1 MRANKIVVRDLQ
13 KKFDIA
19 RGSVL
24 ALDGVSFTVEQGEF
38 VAILGPSGCGKTTLL
53 RVLGGLEEP
62 TGGESRVLG
71 CNEAGPMT
79 SMVFQGNS
87 VFPWMTVR
95 DNVAYGLW
103 VRKVPARARKEI
115 SEEFLAKVGLSR
127 FADAYPGQL
136 SEGMRQRVNVA
147 RAFAN
152 DPQVLLMD
160 EPFSCLDQQNRYILQ
175 DELLHIWQGSRK
187 TVVFVTHSIE
197 EALIMADRVLL
208 MTARPGA
215 IKAEVCPGFSRPR
228 DLDRL
233 RTDPDLVRL
242 SRELWLALKEEV
254 LKARDLECSG
264 REVKV

>member
-1 MRANKIVVRDLQ
+1 MPANKIVVRDLQ
-13 KKFDIA
+13 KKFNTA
-19 RGSVL
+19 RGSVF

-53 RVLGGLEEP
+53 RILGGLEEP
-62 TGGESRVLG
+62 TGGETRVLG
-71 CNEAGPMT
+71 SDEAGPLT

-103 VRKVPARARKEI
+103 VRKVPARVRKDV

-175 DELLHIWQGSRK
+175 DELLHIWQESRK
-187 TVVFVTHSIE
+187 TVVFVTHNIE
-197 EALIMADRVLL
+197 ESLILADRVLL
-208 MTARPGA
+208 LTSRPGSV
-215 IKAEVCPGFSRPR
+215 KEEVHSPFSRPR
-228 DLDRL
+228 DIDRL
-233 RTDPDLVRL
+233 RTDPGLVRL
-242 SRELWLALKEEV
+242 SRDLWLALKEEV
-254 LKARDLECSG
+254 LKTRALEVAGQEAR
-264 REVKV
+264 V